1 MRQKPDRSATIVP
14 ASVLLLRRQQRA
26 WRALAWAHPALSQTA
41 ACFALAGLTF
51 TDDEVLQF
59 GQRLAAGL
67 PPVEPHAEQVPS
79 QDDGEP
85 HSR

>member
-14 ASVLLLRRQQRA
+14 ACTASAAAAAGLALL
-26 WRALAWAHPALSQTA
+26 ALGHPALSQTA
-41 ACFALAGLTF
+41 ACFAFGWPFTF

-67 PPVEPHAEQVPS
+67 PPVEDTLNRGPPR
-79 QDDGEP
+79 DDGEP